1 MTLEQRLAAF
11 AQAVAAKFNTL
22 PSGGGGGAV
31 IKTATL
37 AIGWPA
43 KTSGSVIVSDAAISA
58 ASKVMVMGGEASD
71 EAELQGVI
79 RFDALAQAGQMTVYW
94 SSGTPQGGDLKIKY
108 LIG

>member
-22 PSGGGGGAV
+22 PSGGGGSAT

-43 KTSGSVIVSDAAISA
+43 KTSGSVVVTDAAISA
-58 ASKVMVMGGEASD
+58 ASKIMVLGGEASD
-71 EAELQGVI
+71 EAELQGAV
-79 RFDALAQAGQMTVYW
+79 RFDAKPESGQMRVYW
-94 SSGTPQGGDLKIKY
+94 SSAYAQGGNLKINY